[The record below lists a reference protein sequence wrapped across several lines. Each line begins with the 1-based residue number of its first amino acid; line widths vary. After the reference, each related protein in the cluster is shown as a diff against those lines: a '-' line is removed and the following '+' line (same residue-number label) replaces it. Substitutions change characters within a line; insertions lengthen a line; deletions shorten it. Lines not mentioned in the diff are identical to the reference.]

1 MTSVFPMVE
10 YSSPVFEVFVA
21 FSAYMGAA
29 AMVDKILLTVRIE
42 TPFAYRETAGIP
54 VVVKQVV
61 PPIGI
66 VATS

>member
-1 MTSVFPMVE
+1 MIE
-10 YSSPVFEVFVA
+10 YGSPVFEVFVA
-21 FSAYMGAA
+21 FPAYMGAA
-29 AMVDKILLTVRIE
+29 AMVDRILLTVRIE

-54 VVVKQVV
+54 VVVKQVI